1 MIVSPS
7 SLKRA
12 KQPVRAN
19 YTSQIPIPASA
30 VEPSVHRRDNPDSGK
45 NREEEEKEEE
55 EEDEEEG
62 DLQLRSV
69 G

>member
-12 KQPVRAN
+12 KQPVWTN
-19 YTSQIPIPASA
+19 YSSQIPIPASA
-30 VEPSVHRRDNPDSGK
+30 VEPSVYRRGNPESRK
-45 NREEEEKEEE
+45 NREEEEEKEER
-55 EEDEEEG
+55 